1 MKIDRLMT
9 LTRFVWKKNILLSS
23 FNPSKFSSK
32 CFLFHGLLS
41 RVDLGRAWGF
51 WTEHERMWI
60 NQKWLTLQYQNDL
73 HTKFETLSLYLSR
86 WFECHIFNLC
96 NLFFTEAEKGQSKI
110 FWKSEKIFKID
121 NFETNRFWKVCQ
133 IEKTI
138 SNPGLVHRS
147 TNNFHENRKYFAI
160 QESSLNPENFRK
172 SRKNSLSRD
181 TCAKPRKAS
190 ARKSCRQFTL
200 IPTWNSNTVACS

>member
-1 MKIDRLMT
+1 MANPLIPT
-9 LTRFVWKKNILLSS
+9 LLAKHQPDWIHVIFFALWRSTGWWLLLGLCEKKNILLSS

-32 CFLFHGLLS
+32 CFLFHGLWS

-60 NQKWLTLQYQNDL
+60 NQKWLTLQYQNDF

-96 NLFFTEAEKGQSKI
+96 NLFLTEAEKGQSKI

-121 NFETNRFWKVCQ
+121 NFETNRFS
-133 IEKTI
+133 ILLP
-138 SNPGLVHRS
+138 N
-147 TNNFHENRKYFAI
+147 
-160 QESSLNPENFRK
+160 
-172 SRKNSLSRD
+172 
-181 TCAKPRKAS
+181 
-190 ARKSCRQFTL
+190 
-200 IPTWNSNTVACS
+200 